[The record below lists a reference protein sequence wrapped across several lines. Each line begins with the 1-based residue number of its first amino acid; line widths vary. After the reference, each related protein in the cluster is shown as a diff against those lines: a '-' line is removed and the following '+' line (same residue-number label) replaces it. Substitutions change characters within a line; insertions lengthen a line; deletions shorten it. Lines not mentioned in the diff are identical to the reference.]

1 MGNAKMADRSGQQLD
16 IYRLI
21 RLLGRGTFGEV
32 YLGENMRRKTQVAVK
47 VLHNQLTGEELHG
60 FLNEARIFRLKHP
73 NIISI
78 LDFGVERSTNVP
90 FLIMEYAPNGTLRQ
104 HHPKGTIVPLSKIV
118 LYAKDIAR
126 ALQYAH
132 EENLVHRDIKPEN
145 LLVGLQGEILLSDFG
160 IAVLSRSERFTPQN
174 NQEIAGTPNYMAPEQ
189 FLGKPGRACDQYALG
204 IIVYEWLSGVCP
216 FHGTFIELAHQHLQ
230 SLPPPLRGKVPTIS
244 PDVER
249 VVMLTLE
256 KDPQKRFASVQAF
269 ATALEEA
276 ASREWD
282 VISTPTISQKTKEQW
297 CRDGRAHYKDH
308 HYEAAIMAYNRA
320 IELDAAYA
328 AAYYCR
334 GIVYYHLREYEK
346 TMADYNQAIELDH
359 RFTDAYY
366 SRGTLFHF
374 LGEHRK
380 AIIDFDHVIKLDP
393 IHTATYNNR
402 GLAYLALKEYRKAI
416 ADFDRAITLDSR
428 FAHAFCNRGL
438 AYTDLTEYRKAI
450 ADFDRAIELT
460 PEYSV
465 LYYNRGLAYTK
476 LKEYRR
482 AIWDFDYALN
492 LNPKD
497 AAAYAAKEE
506 VYHLLQEQKQRS

>member
-1 MGNAKMADRSGQQLD
+1 MADRSGQQLD

-47 VLHNQLTGEELHG
+47 VFHNQLTGEELQG

-78 LDFGVERSTNVP
+78 LDFGLERSTNVP

-104 HHPKGTIVPLSKIV
+104 HHPNGTIVHLSKIV
-118 LYAKDIAR
+118 SYVKDIAR

-145 LLVGLQGEILLSDFG
+145 LLVGLQDEILLSDFG
-160 IAVLSRSERFTPQN
+160 IAVISQSERFTPQN

-204 IIVYEWLSGVCP
+204 IIVYEWLCGMCP
-216 FHGTFIELAHQHLQ
+216 FHGTFIELAHQHLE
-230 SLPPPLRGKVPTIS
+230 SLPPPLSGKVPTIS
-244 PDVER
+244 PEVER
-249 VVMLTLE
+249 VVMMTLE
-256 KDPQKRFASVQAF
+256 KDPQKRFASVQTFSA
-269 ATALEEA
+269 ALDEA
-276 ASREWD
+276 ANREWNLN
-282 VISTPTISQKTKEQW
+282 STPTIIQKTKEQW
-297 CRDGRAHYKDH
+297 CREGRKYFKDRQ
-308 HYEAAIMAYNRA
+308 YEAAILTYDHA

-328 AAYYCR
+328 AAYYSR
-334 GIVYYHLREYEK
+334 GIVYYHLHAYEK
-346 TMADYNQAIELDH
+346 TMADYNRSIELDQ
-359 RFTDAYY
+359 RFTAAYY

-380 AIIDFDHVIKLDP
+380 AIIDFDHVFELDP
-393 IHTATYNNR
+393 IHTAAYNNR

-416 ADFDRAITLDSR
+416 ADFNRAITLDSR
-428 FAHAFCNRGL
+428 FAHAFCNRGV
-438 AYTDLTEYRKAI
+438 AYTDLAEYRKAI
-450 ADFDRAIELT
+450 ADFNRAIELT

-465 LYYNRGLAYTK
+465 LYYNRGLIYAK

-482 AIWDFDYALN
+482 AISDYDYALK

-497 AAAYAAKEE
+497 AAAYTAKEK
-506 VYHLLQEQKQRS
+506 VYHLLQEQKLRS